1 LRFVAVF
8 TIFNEGKGKM
18 DILQTTE
25 FKNIELIS
33 FDFEVC
39 GDEDIRQQITFKYGS
54 LKSKLALMEG
64 RLQDINELLRLK
76 NPSLLLQMQKNP
88 GSSQLNQSKLGFA
101 LGAGD
106 SKMGGESKILSGNN
120 NLNSGSMFLKK

>member
-1 LRFVAVF
+1 VAVF

-25 FKNIELIS
+25 YKNIELIS
-33 FDFEVC
+33 FDFEACV
-39 GDEDIRQQITFKYGS
+39 DEEIRQQITFRYGS

-76 NPSLLLQMQKNP
+76 NPSLLLQLQKNP
-88 GSSQLNQSKLGFA
+88 GTSQFNQSKII
-101 LGAGD
+101 
-106 SKMGGESKILSGNN
+106 GGESKILQGNN
-120 NLNSGSMFLKK
+120 VNTGSIIIKNK

>member
-1 LRFVAVF
+1 MAVF

-39 GDEDIRQQITFKYGS
+39 GDEDIRQQITFRYGS
-54 LKSKLALMEG
+54 LKSKLALMDG

-88 GSSQLNQSKLGFA
+88 GASQLNQSKLG
-101 LGAGD
+101 LGLGFGGGE

-120 NLNSGSMFLKK
+120 NLNSGSMVLKK

>member
-1 LRFVAVF
+1 
-8 TIFNEGKGKM
+8 M

-25 FKNIELIS
+25 YKNIELLS

-39 GDEDIRQQITFKYGS
+39 NEEDIRQQITFRYGS

-76 NPSLLLQMQKNP
+76 NPSLLLQLQKNP
-88 GSSQLNQSKLGFA
+88 NQSQMNQSKLG
-101 LGAGD
+101 
-106 SKMGGESKILSGNN
+106 MVESKINQENDMNVGGGSSLLLS
-120 NLNSGSMFLKK
+120 KK

>member
-1 LRFVAVF
+1 
-8 TIFNEGKGKM
+8 M

-25 FKNIELIS
+25 YKNIELLS

-39 GDEDIRQQITFKYGS
+39 NEEDIRQQITFRYGS

-76 NPSLLLQMQKNP
+76 NPSLLLQLQKNP
-88 GSSQLNQSKLGFA
+88 TPSQLNQSKLGLA
-101 LGAGD
+101 
-106 SKMGGESKILSGNN
+106 ESKITQGNEA
-120 NLNSGSMFLKK
+120 NLAGSSVILKK

>member
-1 LRFVAVF
+1 MLHRFAGVF
-8 TIFNEGKGKM
+8 TISSEGKGKM

-25 FKNIELIS
+25 YKNIELLS

-39 GDEDIRQQITFKYGS
+39 NEEDIRQQITFRYGS

-76 NPSLLLQMQKNP
+76 NPSLLLQLQKNP
-88 GSSQLNQSKLGFA
+88 NQSQMNQSKLG
-101 LGAGD
+101 
-106 SKMGGESKILSGNN
+106 MVESKINQENDVNLGGGSSLLLS
-120 NLNSGSMFLKK
+120 KK